1 MQLIP
6 RIKKMILS
14 ADGSKKVIGNFVLD
28 NQRILNKYTV
38 EQISEATYTSKATV
52 VRFAH
57 YFGFDGWRGFI
68 QQFMKEI
75 NYINQN
81 ADNVDVNYPFKDND
95 SIDEIINQMKNLHIQ
110 SINDSAELLDT
121 EVLKKATKILN
132 TSKQIVI
139 FAASPNNYL
148 ARTFQRKML
157 SIGRHIEIVSNGEMG
172 LMAGSMSNNDCAIV
186 ISYSGSIN
194 SAAVE
199 HIRLL
204 ELSKTPII
212 AITSNS
218 DSYLSKH
225 SKTVLKISSHE
236 RMYTKIE
243 NFATEVSIIYLL
255 NLLFS
260 LYFQIDYDENKQYRL
275 NSSSILENERNNDEL
290 EK

>member
-6 RIKKMILS
+6 SIKKMIVNTS
-14 ADGSKKVIGNFVLD
+14 GSRKIIGIFVID
-28 NQRILNKYTV
+28 HQRILNSYTV
-38 EQISEATYTSKATV
+38 EQIAEATNTSKATV

-57 YFGFDGWRGFI
+57 YFGFDGWRDFI
-68 QQFMKEI
+68 NQFMKEI

-81 ADNVDVNYPFKDND
+81 SQNVDVNYPFKADD
-95 SIDEIINQMKNLHIQ
+95 SVDEIINQMSDLHIQ
-110 SINDSAELLDT
+110 SINDSAALLNT
-121 EVLKKATKILN
+121 EVLKEATKTLKRAN
-132 TSKQIVI
+132 RIVV
-139 FAASPNNYL
+139 FAASPNNYM
-148 ARTFQRKML
+148 AKTFQRKML

-172 LMAGSMSNNDCAIV
+172 LMAGSLSKNDCAII

-194 SAAVE
+194 SSAVE
-199 HIRLL
+199 HAKLL
-204 ELSKTPII
+204 ELSQTPII

-225 SKTVLKISSHE
+225 SELVLKISSHE

-255 NLLFS
+255 NLIFS
-260 LYFQIDYDENKQYRL
+260 LYFQIDYNKNKQYRL
-275 NSSSILENERNNDEL
+275 NSSSILENNRENNEL